1 MKKSR
6 AIALMLAAL
15 VVGVIVGGY
24 LFSDSRPRSF
34 LALNHCNGNCFNSNE
49 LLGLVASVG
58 IQKFGALAP
67 SVVKETDKT
76 IVIESPR
83 PQARIHYLIIPKKDM
98 KNIAA
103 VTDADA
109 DYLLD
114 AVKVA
119 GDHLFELGCLCLQLL
134 IREPFDLVFPVVYCL
149 NGWPDILQKNV
160 AARPKYFLY

>member
-1 MKKSR
+1 LKKSR
-6 AIALMLAAL
+6 AVVLMLAAL
-15 VVGVIVGGY
+15 VIGVIVGGY

-76 IVIESPR
+76 IVIESPT
-83 PQARIHYLIIPKKDM
+83 PQARIHYLVIPKKDM
-98 KNIAA
+98 KDIASISD
-103 VTDADA
+103 TDA

-114 AVKVA
+114 AIKVA
-119 GDHLFELGCLCLQLL
+119 GEI
-134 IREPFDLVFPVVYCL
+134 IREQNLRNYRL
-149 NGWPDILQKNV
+149 TTNGPGYQTATYLHFHLTAN
-160 AARPKYFLY
+160 